1 MLSAP
6 TVFDSTTLK
15 THSVSGQEDTAKN
28 HEYQYYEVTL
38 KGEDGQEVKMMA
50 LANNDNVDALKNAA
64 VGDTMTVNYTVSKCS
79 DGSYDYVINKMSK
92 KGASATADATKTGE
106 NANTGIQNNGIYY
119 AVGLGVAAVGVGTL
133 LYAKKKKEE
142 K

>member
-1 MLSAP
+1 
-6 TVFDSTTLK
+6 
-15 THSVSGQEDTAKN
+15 
-28 HEYQYYEVTL
+28 
-38 KGEDGQEVKMMA
+38 
-50 LANNDNVDALKNAA
+50 
-64 VGDTMTVNYTVSKCS
+64 
-79 DGSYDYVINKMSK
+79 MSK

-119 AVGLGVAAVGVGTL
+119 AVGLGVAAVGVGAL